1 MPEPDCRLASLPSL
15 NAISVTGADAAE
27 FLAAQL
33 SQAPP
38 SADAVRAPLSAWH
51 DAKGRVQALFRIIS
65 RDEGYLL
72 VTHASVVDDVADA
85 LRRYVLRAE
94 VTIEVDTDVACVALV
109 GDSTSWLAEHGVRL
123 GTERWAVTTED
134 NVAWLRLGP
143 ALVHAVSTT
152 DRIEQLSGSLPDTST
167 EQAELAEIE
176 LGIPAVSAELRGQ
189 FLPQMLNLDVLGG
202 VAFDKGCYPG
212 QEIIARAQNLGS
224 VKRRLFRFT
233 RAQDGTIPAV
243 GSTLQD
249 AKKTDVGTIVRA
261 ARSESGIEILAVIR
275 LEAAKASL
283 TTEDT
288 PDQPLSLASVPYE
301 IPDVD
306 T

>member
-1 MPEPDCRLASLPSL
+1 
-15 NAISVTGADAAE
+15 
-27 FLAAQL
+27 
-33 SQAPP
+33 
-38 SADAVRAPLSAWH
+38 
-51 DAKGRVQALFRIIS
+51 
-65 RDEGYLL
+65 
-72 VTHASVVDDVADA
+72 
-85 LRRYVLRAE
+85 
-94 VTIEVDTDVACVALV
+94 
-109 GDSTSWLAEHGVRL
+109 
-123 GTERWAVTTED
+123 
-134 NVAWLRLGP
+134 
-143 ALVHAVSTT
+143 
-152 DRIEQLSGSLPDTST
+152 
-167 EQAELAEIE
+167 
-176 LGIPAVSAELRGQ
+176 
-189 FLPQMLNLDVLGG
+189 MLNLDVLGG